1 MSFVEKEIPRSGRA
15 SPYLDGRREWNERYG
30 SHVAQA
36 RNWRLAAFAALGV
49 AAVAVAGNVWQ
60 AGQARVQPFVVVVDQ
75 LGDQIAVGPVAAS
88 RRDDPRVAT
97 AQLRRWIMDVRAV
110 TTDHETTTR
119 NINEAYAMTDKN
131 GPALMALN
139 EWYAAHQPYARAANG
154 TVSVT
159 VTYVRW
165 RAGQTWLVGWT
176 EQERPLVGP
185 TPAPRAW
192 EAEILI
198 ASHPPDDAP
207 GIKANPTGTYVHSFN
222 WSPR

>member
-88 RRDDPRVAT
+88 RRDDPRVVT

-131 GPALMALN
+131 GPALMARGIL
-139 EWYAAHQPYARAANG
+139 YAPDYVINAGGIINVSTEYLQDGDAEVVRSRIAGIPDRLEAIWSESVASGRDPASVADVMARK
-154 TVSVT
+154 
-159 VTYVRW
+159 
-165 RAGQTWLVGWT
+165 
-176 EQERPLVGP
+176 
-185 TPAPRAW
+185 
-192 EAEILI
+192 LI
-198 ASHPPDDAP
+198 
-207 GIKANPTGTYVHSFN
+207 GRG
-222 WSPR
+222 